1 MNKYFNVSDRLIL
14 ENQGFV
20 ILEPENTVDNQTYI
34 SFEDFKELDKQSSLY
49 KKIQKGQGIL
59 FVPASQL
66 FMDSFFL
73 PEKGRNRIDEIVRV
87 KFVNK
92 LPLTENELY
101 YSYFLEQNIPD
112 NGSYLVICFAVKR
125 ELIDTAYKI
134 LSEKKIKIKH
144 IIPLPLLFYFYH
156 IEEDKERV
164 KNVYR
169 EQEAIIF
176 LDTYGNKISFTVFHP
191 DGVYLRTVQGENLS
205 PELKNTVNYLKEYQQ
220 VARIRIYDS
229 YKELELADVLTDRSI
244 LNLDRKLPDQKI
256 GRKILKTLDFLARL
270 PANKKKRI
278 NGYRFSIALL
288 IFLIIIVNIFSLS
301 LYIKQENEKLVSL
314 QKEMEE
320 LQTAMMELERIQEE
334 ILMGEKK
341 GDLYRGIL
349 EKKRSYLS
357 SLYQLSI
364 SLPEGAKINQLSFR
378 EDKLFLLNGQAVSA
392 TRVMEALQ
400 ASSLFTNLE
409 FIGGIVIS
417 GEGEGFRIAGDIVN
431 D

>member
-101 YSYFLEQNIPD
+101 YSYYLEQNIPD

-320 LQTAMMELERIQEE
+320 LQTAMLELERIQEE

-378 EDKLFLLNGQAVSA
+378 EDKLVLLNGQAVSA

>member
-320 LQTAMMELERIQEE
+320 LQTAMMELDRIQEE

-378 EDKLFLLNGQAVSA
+378 EDKLVLLNGQAVSA

>member
-334 ILMGEKK
+334 ILMGE
-341 GDLYRGIL
+341 
-349 EKKRSYLS
+349 
-357 SLYQLSI
+357 
-364 SLPEGAKINQLSFR
+364 
-378 EDKLFLLNGQAVSA
+378 
-392 TRVMEALQ
+392 
-400 ASSLFTNLE
+400 
-409 FIGGIVIS
+409 
-417 GEGEGFRIAGDIVN
+417 
-431 D
+431 

>member
-1 MNKYFNVSDRLIL
+1 M
-14 ENQGFV
+14 
-20 ILEPENTVDNQTYI
+20 
-34 SFEDFKELDKQSSLY
+34 
-49 KKIQKGQGIL
+49 
-59 FVPASQL
+59 
-66 FMDSFFL
+66 
-73 PEKGRNRIDEIVRV
+73 
-87 KFVNK
+87 
-92 LPLTENELY
+92 
-101 YSYFLEQNIPD
+101 
-112 NGSYLVICFAVKR
+112 
-125 ELIDTAYKI
+125 
-134 LSEKKIKIKH
+134 
-144 IIPLPLLFYFYH
+144 
-156 IEEDKERV
+156 
-164 KNVYR
+164 
-169 EQEAIIF
+169 
-176 LDTYGNKISFTVFHP
+176 
-191 DGVYLRTVQGENLS
+191 
-205 PELKNTVNYLKEYQQ
+205 
-220 VARIRIYDS
+220 
-229 YKELELADVLTDRSI
+229 
-244 LNLDRKLPDQKI
+244 
-256 GRKILKTLDFLARL
+256 
-270 PANKKKRI
+270 
-278 NGYRFSIALL
+278 L

-378 EDKLFLLNGQAVSA
+378 EDKLVLLNGQAVSA

>member
-378 EDKLFLLNGQAVSA
+378 EDKLVLLNGQAVSA

>member
-320 LQTAMMELERIQEE
+320 LQTAMLELERIQEE

-378 EDKLFLLNGQAVSA
+378 EDKLVLLNGQAVSA
-392 TRVMEALQ
+392 TRVMEVLQ
-400 ASSLFTNLE
+400 ASPLFSKLE

>member
-378 EDKLFLLNGQAVSA
+378 E
-392 TRVMEALQ
+392 
-400 ASSLFTNLE
+400 
-409 FIGGIVIS
+409 
-417 GEGEGFRIAGDIVN
+417 VN
-431 D
+431 WFS

>member
-320 LQTAMMELERIQEE
+320 LQTAMLELERIQEE

-341 GDLYRGIL
+341 VDLYRGIL

-378 EDKLFLLNGQAVSA
+378 EDKLVLLNGQAVSA

>member
-320 LQTAMMELERIQEE
+320 LQTAMLELERIQEE

-378 EDKLFLLNGQAVSA
+378 EDKLVLLNGQAVSA

>member
-1 MNKYFNVSDRLIL
+1 
-14 ENQGFV
+14 
-20 ILEPENTVDNQTYI
+20 
-34 SFEDFKELDKQSSLY
+34 
-49 KKIQKGQGIL
+49 
-59 FVPASQL
+59 
-66 FMDSFFL
+66 MDSFL

-229 YKELELADVLTDRSI
+229 YKELELADV
-244 LNLDRKLPDQKI
+244 P
-256 GRKILKTLDFLARL
+256 
-270 PANKKKRI
+270 
-278 NGYRFSIALL
+278 
-288 IFLIIIVNIFSLS
+288 
-301 LYIKQENEKLVSL
+301 
-314 QKEMEE
+314 
-320 LQTAMMELERIQEE
+320 
-334 ILMGEKK
+334 
-341 GDLYRGIL
+341 
-349 EKKRSYLS
+349 
-357 SLYQLSI
+357 
-364 SLPEGAKINQLSFR
+364 
-378 EDKLFLLNGQAVSA
+378 
-392 TRVMEALQ
+392 
-400 ASSLFTNLE
+400 
-409 FIGGIVIS
+409 
-417 GEGEGFRIAGDIVN
+417 
-431 D
+431 